1 MWKIENFI
9 TNVEEIY
16 KVTEFWDKRTNE
28 AIIPSISDMVKA
40 KSDHRNR
47 PSSFTIQLAFM
58 SFLAFDK
65 ECFGAKTERK
75 NCAFLNKMHIFG

>member
-1 MWKIENFI
+1 MLWLVPKKGEPFLLKRFYLVWKIENFI
-9 TNVEEIY
+9 TNAEEIY

-58 SFLAFDK
+58 SF
-65 ECFGAKTERK
+65 FG
-75 NCAFLNKMHIFG
+75 L